1 MVDFLLNMIDG
12 SLKGR
17 FCVLAVFLGFLLVCI
32 ALGQQPG
39 HEYNFEQRCY
49 IDMKEQ
55 IEGLPFEC
63 FDNGE
68 YNLSNGQLI
77 TINNSFQ
84 YPNDKIVHYR
94 NILISIENN
103 NGLAKVVTAFT
114 KDGAEISI
122 P

>member
-1 MVDFLLNMIDG
+1 MLDGLLNMFDG
-12 SLKGR
+12 LLKGCI
-17 FCVLAVFLGFLLVCI
+17 CVLAIFVGFLLVCI
-32 ALGQQPG
+32 ALGPQPG
-39 HEYNFEQRCY
+39 HEYNFNQRCY

-55 IEGLPFEC
+55 IEGLPFER

-68 YNLSNGQLI
+68 HNLSNGQLI
-77 TINNSFQ
+77 TINDSFQ
-84 YPNDKIVHYR
+84 YPNDKIVHYQ

-114 KDGAEISI
+114 KNGAEIII